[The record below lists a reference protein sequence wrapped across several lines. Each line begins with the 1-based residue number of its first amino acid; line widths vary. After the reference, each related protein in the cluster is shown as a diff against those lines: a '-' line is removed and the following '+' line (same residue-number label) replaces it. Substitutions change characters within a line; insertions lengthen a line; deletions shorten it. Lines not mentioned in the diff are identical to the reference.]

1 MLAVQLSRARLRGK
15 DHSMRLVL
23 AVAVT
28 LALVTGE
35 ALALAREPN
44 SPKDAP
50 VRWAVS
56 LCVDEVRSTF
66 SDSEFDAY
74 LDPNTGSIGSWATEA
89 QRSHFMKCMAM
100 KGHAMNQPDKG
111 VSK

>member
-1 MLAVQLSRARLRGK
+1 
-15 DHSMRLVL
+15 MRLVL

-35 ALALAREPN
+35 ALALAREPTL
-44 SPKDAP
+44 PEHDAP
-50 VRWAVS
+50 VRRAIS
-56 LCVDEVRSTF
+56 RCVDEVRRAF

-74 LDPNTGSIGSWATEA
+74 LDTSTGSIGSWATEA
-89 QRSHFMKCMAM
+89 QRDHFLRCMAM

-111 VSK
+111 ASQ

>member
-1 MLAVQLSRARLRGK
+1 
-15 DHSMRLVL
+15 MRIVL

-44 SPKDAP
+44 LPKDDAP

-56 LCVDEVRSTF
+56 LCVDEVRRTF
-66 SDSEFDAY
+66 NDSEFDAY

-89 QRSHFMKCMAM
+89 QRYHFLRCMAM

-111 VSK
+111 ASQ